1 MRAVKIIAI
10 GIASFFL
17 LSFAAAASAA
27 QVSYDLKCEGISSSL
42 DDGNAEKNPSPFAMT
57 LHVDPDH
64 NTFCQ
69 NNCETQEKI
78 SRILPSNIIFRA
90 VNAPWPNRLWVA
102 DTGQFSYTWAEAAAR
117 DEKPSVH
124 SAQGSCAK
132 VMADSGVAV
141 EAAAK
146 QKPPVATA
154 QKPAVAPPSA
164 VSPPKM
170 ATQARADE
178 LSATEITAL
187 LDIQNHR
194 PVPASMHTKLYSR
207 GLVHLD
213 NDLWVLTS
221 RGEALITGDK
231 R

>member
-1 MRAVKIIAI
+1 MRIVPI
-10 GIASFFL
+10 GVASFFL
-17 LSFAAAASAA
+17 LLSAAASAA
-27 QVSYDLKCEGISSSL
+27 QVSYDLKCEGTSSAL
-42 DDGNAEKNPSPFAMT
+42 DGNNTETSSSPFAMT

-64 NTFCQ
+64 NAFCQ
-69 NNCETQEKI
+69 NSCEIQEKI
-78 SRILPSNIIFRA
+78 SKVLPSNIIFRA

-117 DEKPSVH
+117 DEKPSVR
-124 SAQGSCAK
+124 SAQGHCTK
-132 VMADSGVAV
+132 VSADSGVAL
-141 EAAAK
+141 EATAK
-146 QKPPVATA
+146 QKSPAVTA
-154 QKPAVAPPSA
+154 QKPVIT
-164 VSPPKM
+164 PPKV
-170 ATQARADE
+170 AAQARADE

-194 PVPASMHTKLYSR
+194 PVPASMHTRLYAR

-213 NDLWVLTS
+213 NDLWVLTD